1 MRIGTPPD
9 RAGLRGGVKPVQA
22 ERPAT
27 LARRSK
33 VMPAVSARPSDRD
46 RLGAMTA
53 AITCVAVVGTGL
65 GLSIPL
71 LSLEMER
78 MGASSVVIGLNTA
91 VAGFAAILTVPFV
104 PRLAARV
111 GVVRLLILAIVL
123 GGLCLSAFKLFP
135 NLVLWFPLRFVF
147 STTMGVLFVLSEYW
161 INDAAPPE
169 RRGLVMGIYATVL
182 AIGFAIG
189 PTLLTLL
196 GTDGFAPYLAGSALF
211 FLGLTPLV
219 LARNLSP
226 DLGHEDGA
234 GILAYLRLAPL
245 AVLAAALYG
254 AVEAGAFAI
263 LPLYGLRIGLD
274 ATISAALVSAV
285 ALGNVLFQIPVGLLA
300 DRVDRRLVLLGASL
314 AGALGAALIPAASA
328 SLPLLSALLFVW
340 GGIVGTLYTV
350 GLAHLGATLRGP
362 DLAGAN
368 AAFVML
374 YNAGLMLGPPL
385 IGGGMDL
392 QPPQG
397 FAVALSLLFALYAVP
412 VVRSLVRGRA
422 G

>member
-1 MRIGTPPD
+1 M
-9 RAGLRGGVKPVQA
+9 
-22 ERPAT
+22 
-27 LARRSK
+27 
-33 VMPAVSARPSDRD
+33 SALSQPLSDRE
-46 RLGAMTA
+46 RLGAMAA
-53 AITCVAVVGTGL
+53 AIACVAVVGTGL

-91 VAGFAAILTVPFV
+91 VAGLAAILTVPFV
-104 PRLAARV
+104 PRLAASV
-111 GVVRLLILAIVL
+111 GVVRLLILAIAL
-123 GGLCLSAFKLFP
+123 GGLCLTAFKVFP
-135 NLVLWFPLRFVF
+135 DIVLWFPLRFVF

-161 INDAAPPE
+161 INDAAPNE
-169 RRGLVMGIYATVL
+169 RRGLVMGVYATVL

-189 PTLLTLL
+189 PTLLTIL
-196 GTDGFAPYLAGSALF
+196 GTEGYAPYLAGSALF
-211 FLGLTPLV
+211 FVALTPLI
-219 LARNLSP
+219 LARSLSP
-226 DLGHEDGA
+226 SLGHAKGA
-234 GILAYLRLAPL
+234 GMMTYLRLAPL

-274 ATISAALVSAV
+274 AQVSAALVSAV

-300 DRVDRRLVLLGASL
+300 DRIDRRLVLLGASL
-314 AGALGAALIPAASA
+314 AGALGAALIPAVSG

-340 GGIVGTLYTV
+340 GGIAGTLYTV

-392 QPPQG
+392 FAPQG
-397 FAVALSLLFALYAVP
+397 FALALALLFAAYLVP
-412 VVRSLVRGRA
+412 VLRSLARGRP

>member
-1 MRIGTPPD
+1 M
-9 RAGLRGGVKPVQA
+9 
-22 ERPAT
+22 
-27 LARRSK
+27 
-33 VMPAVSARPSDRD
+33 SALSQPLSDRE
-46 RLGAMTA
+46 RLGARAA
-53 AITCVAVVGTGL
+53 AIACVAVVGTGL

-91 VAGFAAILTVPFV
+91 VAGLAAILTVPFV
-104 PRLAARV
+104 PRLAASV
-111 GVVRLLILAIVL
+111 GVVRLLILAIAL
-123 GGLCLSAFKLFP
+123 GGLCLTAFKVFP
-135 NLVLWFPLRFVF
+135 DIVLWFPLRFVF

-161 INDAAPPE
+161 INDAAPNE
-169 RRGLVMGIYATVL
+169 RRGLVMGVYATVL

-189 PTLLTLL
+189 PTLLTIL
-196 GTDGFAPYLAGSALF
+196 GTEGYAPYLAGSALF
-211 FLGLTPLV
+211 FVALTPLI

-226 DLGHEDGA
+226 SLGHAKGA
-234 GILAYLRLAPL
+234 GMMTYLRLAPL

-274 ATISAALVSAV
+274 AQVSAALVSAV

-300 DRVDRRLVLLGASL
+300 DRIDRRLVLLGASL
-314 AGALGAALIPAASA
+314 AGALGAALIPTVSG

-340 GGIVGTLYTV
+340 GGIAGTLYTV

-392 QPPQG
+392 FAPQG
-397 FAVALSLLFALYAVP
+397 FALALALLFAAYLVP
-412 VVRSLVRGRA
+412 VLRSLARGRP

>member
-1 MRIGTPPD
+1 
-9 RAGLRGGVKPVQA
+9 
-22 ERPAT
+22 
-27 LARRSK
+27 
-33 VMPAVSARPSDRD
+33 MPAVSAPLSDRD
-46 RLGAMTA
+46 RLGAMAA
-53 AITCVAVVGTGL
+53 AIACVAVVGTGL

-91 VAGFAAILTVPFV
+91 LAGFAAILTVPFV

-111 GVVRLLILAIVL
+111 GVVRLLVLAIIL
-123 GGLCLSAFKLFP
+123 GGLCLTAFKLLP
-135 NLVLWFPLRFVF
+135 HLVLWFPLRFVF

-196 GTDGFAPYLAGSALF
+196 GTEGLAPYLAGSALF

-219 LARNLSP
+219 VARNLSP
-226 DLGHEDGA
+226 ALGHDEGG
-234 GILAYLRLAPL
+234 GIVTYLRLAPL

-274 ATISAALVSAV
+274 AQTAAALVSAV
-285 ALGNVLFQIPVGLLA
+285 ALGNVVFQIPVGLLA

-314 AGALGAALIPAASA
+314 AGALGAALIPVASA
-328 SLPLLSALLFVW
+328 SLPGLTALLFVW

-350 GLAHLGATLRGP
+350 GLAHLGARLRGP

-392 QPPQG
+392 HPPQG
-397 FAVALSLLFALYAVP
+397 FAVAMSLLFTLYAVP
-412 VVRSLVRGRA
+412 VVRSLARDRA
-422 G
+422 A